1 MGKKE
6 IGIAILGYIL
16 LVIIL
21 FGIKFNIDLLPIYLK
36 ILFYLKIFPDSIGF
50 VIYFLV
56 HFFIFY
62 LIISRLIINSFKEHF
77 AKLNKEYQEKR
88 L

>member
-21 FGIKFNIDLLPIYLK
+21 FGIKFNLDLLPIYLK
-36 ILFYLKIFPDSIGF
+36 IFFYLKIFPDSIGF